1 MDTRLI
7 TMFLA
12 AALSMGCV
20 SETADFNMGMT
31 EVTEVEMS
39 SVSLTLKE
47 GTAATLS
54 AVVRPWNSEPGEL
67 VWSSSDRGIV
77 EVDNEGRI
85 RALAVGR
92 AVVSAECSG
101 ARGECE
107 VTVISSFVPVESLD
121 FDTAPLLLKVGTEHL
136 HSWSVTPDDC
146 TEIPEWKS
154 SDESVIGVDA
164 SGKMV
169 PKSPGRAFVS
179 VRVGSLTASVQ
190 VLVYDGMKVI
200 QTDALEKPVS
210 FVDFAWNPDTVRVAR
225 GETATVQ
232 MIVHAD
238 GNPGEVSPAVSYF
251 ASEGQTSGLAVQP
264 EMFWLPDIR
273 CSGKWDSWFGG
284 PAPDRYPDRQIYFPD
299 PLIPVQDRSM
309 TLTSDG
315 RIPVWIEFDIP
326 RDLPAGIY
334 NGLFTVNGG
343 SGCPF
348 TVQVYDVDLPEKQ
361 TLDIMQWINSDITA
375 MLGGASPEMY
385 TVYDKIENVIVPLVT
400 KYGQNSF
407 NSQYVHRWL
416 ISQTLRKDEK
426 GEYYMECDFSS
437 LGREI
442 EMYLRACPDL
452 HYIQFENQIA
462 SNSKKDEGILI
473 ILGYEMDENGEM
485 VVTDNGDGTFTPK
498 YTYYDQDGTYYKGAE
513 LYYSHFFHALQEYLR
528 GHELP
533 GGRTWLDIFLQTISD
548 EPGDIHVPAYERI
561 SSYIKKG
568 APDLKI
574 MEPIGTLKIGEEYI
588 DVPCPCIDKLEGEE
602 GYPWGD
608 SQTRWIYSA
617 NGPQGDGI
625 NRFIR
630 VPLMKTRMMHW
641 LNYRYNA
648 TGYLHW
654 GLNYWYGAKDQD
666 PWKDAC
672 DWQIGGDCWIIW
684 PGDGIVY
691 PSIRLAAMRDGI
703 RDFDLLRMYGERDP
717 EGAMRLCRSVAVDYL
732 THNTDIQNF
741 RQVRREILETLAR

>member
-1 MDTRLI
+1 MIL
-7 TMFLA
+7 
-12 AALSMGCV
+12 ALSLTMGCV
-20 SETADFNMGMT
+20 SETADFNMSST
-31 EVTEVEMS
+31 DVTEVEMS

-47 GTAATLS
+47 GAAAVLS
-54 AVVRPWNSEPGEL
+54 AVVRPWNSNEDRV
-67 VWSSSDRGIV
+67 VWNSSDRGIV
-77 EVDNEGRI
+77 EVDDEGRI
-85 RALAVGR
+85 KAVSVGK
-92 AVVSAECSG
+92 AVVTAECAG
-101 ARGECE
+101 VRGECS
-107 VTVISSFVPVESLD
+107 VTVISAFVPAESLD
-121 FDTAPLLLKVGTEHL
+121 FDTSPFLVKVGQEYL
-136 HSWSVTPDDC
+136 LPWSVTPEDC
-146 TEIPEWKS
+146 TEVPVWTS
-154 SDESVIGVDA
+154 SDDSVLSVDN
-164 SGKMV
+164 SGKMT
-169 PKSPGRAFVS
+169 PRRPGQVAVSIQVGDFSAS
-179 VRVGSLTASVQ
+179 VRV
-190 VLVYDGMKVI
+190 LVYEGIKIV

-210 FVDFAWNPDTVRVAR
+210 FEDHAWNPDTVRVAR

-232 MIVHAD
+232 MIVYAD
-238 GNPGEVSPAVSYF
+238 GNAGTIVPTVSYF
-251 ASEGQTSGLAVQP
+251 APQGQNTGLSVGP

-284 PAPDRYPDRQIYFPD
+284 PAPDRYPDRQVYFPD
-299 PLIPVQDRSM
+299 PLIPVSDRTMS
-309 TLTSDG
+309 LAADG
-315 RIPVWIEFDIP
+315 RIPVWVEFDIP

-334 NGLFTVNGG
+334 DGLFTVSGG

-348 TVQVYDVDLPEKQ
+348 TVQVYDVDLPETQ

-385 TVYDKIENVIVPLVT
+385 SVYDKIENVIVPLVT
-400 KYGQNSF
+400 RYGQNSF
-407 NSQYVHRWL
+407 NSQYAHRWL
-416 ISQTLRKDEK
+416 MSQTLKKNDK

-452 HYIQFENQIA
+452 HYVQFENQIA

-473 ILGYEMDENGEM
+473 ILGYKLDENGEM
-485 VVTDNGDGTFTPK
+485 VVKDNGDGTYSAE
-498 YTYYDQDGTYYKGAE
+498 YTYYDQDGTYFKGAE

-528 GHELP
+528 SHKLP
-533 GGRTWLDIFLQTISD
+533 DGRTWLDIFLQTISD
-548 EPGDIHVPAYERI
+548 EPGDIHVPAYQRI

-574 MEPIGTLKIGEEYI
+574 MEPIGTLKIGEQYI
-588 DVPCPCIDKLEGEE
+588 DVPCPCIDKLEGED
-602 GYPWGD
+602 GYPWGEN
-608 SQTRWIYSA
+608 QIRWIYSA

-654 GLNYWYGAKDQD
+654 GLNYWHGARNGD
-666 PWKDAC
+666 PWLDAC

-684 PGDGIVY
+684 PGDGVVY

-703 RDFDLLRMYGERDP
+703 RDFDLLKMYEKRDP
-717 EGAMRLCRSVAVDYL
+717 DGAMRLCRSVAVDYL

-741 RQVRREILETLAR
+741 RQVRREILEALEK